1 MVPKFPQIHM
11 SAVVLKEKLETKIFL
26 QNFINLISEKST
38 LHNDNVTWGFTH
50 PLLPLQHDQEAE
62 GYT

>member
-1 MVPKFPQIHM
+1 M
-11 SAVVLKEKLETKIFL
+11 VLKEKLEIKIFL